1 MCHVGILAGD
11 AVLRDQERE
20 MLGRF
25 SSDVRLLV
33 GFAILRENGAL
44 IEYIVRSTA
53 ALGNSTSLT
62 PETPTSKEER
72 ALGVSSTRWGEHS
85 VYAAADLGLVSDPPI
100 D

>member
-11 AVLRDQERE
+11 AVLRDQRE

-53 ALGNSTSLT
+53 ALGNPTSLT

-72 ALGVSSTRWGEHS
+72 ALGVSSTRW
-85 VYAAADLGLVSDPPI
+85 
-100 D
+100 